1 MPTATPP
8 RSPSR
13 LAIFLMNL
21 LDPAAYGAFIAGFC
35 FDIIYFTTQ
44 EIFWVKGASW
54 LNFFGLLFAI
64 IPRLINLY
72 QVWISRS
79 ITRVNA
85 ARRSFWLNAVAIVV
99 AVFNAFIHSR
109 DAWGVMPAGLI
120 LSGVTVVF
128 LVLAVLN
135 QVLSAPRYQEE
146 RL

>member
-1 MPTATPP
+1 
-8 RSPSR
+8 
-13 LAIFLMNL
+13 MNL
-21 LDPAAYGAFIAGFC
+21 FDPAAYGAFIAGFC
-35 FDIIYFTTQ
+35 FDIVYFMTQ

-79 ITRVNA
+79 ITRVNV
-85 ARRSFWLNAVAIVV
+85 ARRSFWLNAAAIVV

-120 LSGVTVVF
+120 LSGVTVAF

>member
-1 MPTATPP
+1 MPTVTPP

-21 LDPAAYGAFIAGFC
+21 FDPAAYGAFIAAFC
-35 FDIIYFTTQ
+35 FDVIYFMTQ

-54 LNFFGLLFAI
+54 LNFFGLLLAI

-120 LSGVTVVF
+120 LSGVTVAF
-128 LVLAVLN
+128 LVLAVIN